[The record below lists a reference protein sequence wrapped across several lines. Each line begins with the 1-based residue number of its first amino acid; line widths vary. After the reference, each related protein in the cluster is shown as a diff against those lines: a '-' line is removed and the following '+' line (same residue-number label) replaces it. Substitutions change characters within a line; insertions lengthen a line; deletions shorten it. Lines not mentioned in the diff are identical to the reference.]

1 MRTQAIVR
9 RVEAQEIRMEVE
21 AMLSRLADMSPR
33 GVQRSLL
40 EVRRKAMRL
49 ERLEAREKV
58 A

>member
-1 MRTQAIVR
+1 VRTQAIVR

-21 AMLSRLADMSPR
+21 AMLSRLADLSPR
-33 GVQRSLL
+33 TVQRGLL
-40 EVRRKAMRL
+40 EVHRKAMRL